1 MDDSSLNPYIPGSSD
16 KLEGKVKRPQTLFAR
31 ICKVALIVFGSIVVI
46 TGIALVFILQNTSK
60 VDEKARSDL
69 ATTLQP
75 TQMLTK
81 HVTIKSAYG
90 FTISYP
96 EQSFNSHGEVGLSRI
111 VGRDVDDEAA
121 STESYE
127 NNDLKKVRAYGLI
140 RLTPIESSERARA
153 ATALPPELEINR
165 YDKQLLLESD
175 EQKAAESESEKENT
189 TSDKSAAKGKLA
201 VSTFVAI
208 DENKRTSERTSDDGT
223 VVTIDATRPTR
234 VEIAGVEYQKVRYT
248 THNENYQ
255 IATEKHD
262 DCYYTIQ
269 NDEPYSVC
277 VINVRPNKV
286 SVGALLEDTIRLVS
300 FENPEVKPKVAT
312 DTAAKPGAAAKPQT
326 AVDEDAV
333 VPEAR
338 DAEQIV
344 VLPSYIKDWAA
355 LKSLAK
361 NQPSVMRVGTL
372 YCANVALKQSDGTTG
387 TTLTDACS
395 GKVASGV
402 FISNNGYVAIAG
414 HTVRTHP
421 KEAIN
426 GYINLADSQKEML
439 DRLQR
444 VLDYLLKAKLMLQSS
459 ADYLKTGAA
468 TGNQDALAKIE
479 NIASIIP
486 ADYVQASNE
495 SYNYAL
501 QLIDKP
507 IVLNTELGNKPSFAY
522 SDTVVGADFVKG
534 DYDVTKYSKEKFDS
548 SHSTKDIAVLKIKAN
563 AVFPVAT
570 IGEGDNLG
578 ANQKLVTLGFP
589 AFTDSNLTGDKLTQ
603 IAVATTSSVNQTF
616 QLEGNKIIDVNTPI
630 PPGNDGA
637 PVFNDRG
644 ILVGFA
650 AYGPSYCPDQQCFG
664 SGTVRSTNPLSAL
677 IDKNNIELDN
687 TSKVSAIW
695 AEGIEAYFIGNY
707 EVAAAKFTEAGK
719 MYGFNQWAPKLT
731 ELAKSKFEAPSNTS
745 FMNQLASIGITT
757 ASALTVLMVIIA
769 ISLFIHIKRLDMLQV
784 GHSGIDQPAVGFQS
798 TTVSQPIGTS
808 QQSPWGA
815 PQTPSAAPGQPTGQF
830 PSQPSQ
836 GQWSQQ
842 QSSNPW
848 QSQSQ
853 SQPQSSVA
861 SNPWQPQQQSQRP
874 QELSSQGTEPIPM
887 EQSSDSSSTSTQ
899 PSKSEDSGELDLHH
913 DDNFYKQ

>member
-16 KLEGKVKRPQTLFAR
+16 RLQGKVKRPQTLFAR
-31 ICKVALIVFGSIVVI
+31 ICKIALIVFGSIVVVI
-46 TGIALVFILQNTSK
+46 GIALIFILQNTSK
-60 VDEKARSDL
+60 VDEKARADF

-81 HVTIKSAYG
+81 HVTIKSGYG
-90 FTISYP
+90 FTLSYP

-111 VGRDVDDEAA
+111 AARGVDDEAA

-153 ATALPPELEINR
+153 ATALPPELEIHR
-165 YDKQLLLESD
+165 YDKQLLLDSE
-175 EQKAAESESEKENT
+175 EQKAAESESEKDNT
-189 TSDKSAAKGKLA
+189 TSDKSATKGKLA
-201 VSTFVAI
+201 VSTFIAI
-208 DENKRTSERTSDDGT
+208 DNKKRVSDRTSDDGT

-255 IATEKHD
+255 ISTEKHD

-286 SVGALLEDTIRLVS
+286 SVGALLEDTVRLVS
-300 FENPEVKPKVAT
+300 FENPEVKPKTAT
-312 DTAAKPGAAAKPQT
+312 DTAAKPATTAKP
-326 AVDEDAV
+326 AAIDEDAI

-338 DAEQIV
+338 DAEQLV
-344 VLPSYIKDWAA
+344 VIPSYIKDWTA
-355 LKSLAK
+355 LKALAK
-361 NQPSVMRVGTL
+361 NQPSVMRLGTL
-372 YCANVALKQSDGTTG
+372 YCANIALKQSDGITG

-402 FISNNGYVAIAG
+402 FISNNGYVAAAG

-426 GYINLADSQKEML
+426 GYINLADSQKEMQ

-444 VLDYLLKAKLMLQSS
+444 ILDYLLKAKLILQSS
-459 ADYLKTGAA
+459 ADYLKSGAA

-479 NIASIIP
+479 NIGSIIP

-501 QLIDKP
+501 QLTDKP
-507 IVLNTELGNKPSFAY
+507 IVLNTALGNKPSFAY
-522 SDTVVGADFVKG
+522 SDTVVAADFVKS
-534 DYDVTKYSKEKFDS
+534 DYDVTKYSKEQFDS
-548 SHSTKDIAVLKIKAN
+548 SHSANDIALLKIKAN
-563 AVFPVAT
+563 ALFPVAT
-570 IGEGDNLG
+570 IGQGDNLG

-603 IAVATTSSVNQTF
+603 MAVATTSSVNQTF
-616 QLEGNKIIDVNTPI
+616 SLEGQKIIDVNTPI

-637 PVFNDRG
+637 PVFNDRAL
-644 ILVGFA
+644 LVGFA

-687 TSKVSAIW
+687 TSKMSVVW
-695 AEGIEAYFIGNY
+695 AEGVEAYFVGNY
-707 EVAAAKFTEAGK
+707 EVAASKFAEAGK
-719 MYGFNQWAPKLT
+719 MYGSNQWASELAD
-731 ELAKSKFEAPSNTS
+731 LAKSKFAAPSNTS
-745 FMNQLASIGITT
+745 FMNQLATMGITT
-757 ASALTVLMVIIA
+757 AAVLAILMVIIG

-784 GHSGIDQPAVGFQS
+784 GHAGIDQPTVGFQS
-798 TTVSQPIGTS
+798 TTVSQPLGTPQTPS
-808 QQSPWGA
+808 TSPWGA
-815 PQTPSAAPGQPTGQF
+815 PQTPATPPQQPAP
-830 PSQPSQ
+830 

-842 QSSNPW
+842 QP
-848 QSQSQ
+848 QQQ
-853 SQPQSSVA
+853 AQPQSSDQWQA
-861 SNPWQPQQQSQRP
+861 QSPASSSSSNPWQPQQQSQRP
-874 QELSSQGTEPIPM
+874 QMSSQQDSEPIPI
-887 EQSSDSSSTSTQ
+887 EQSPSSSPQ
-899 PSKSEDSGELDLHH
+899 PTRAEDSGELDLHH
-913 DDNFYKQ
+913 DDSFYKQ